1 MLQLLQ
7 PLRSAIKIFAFAFV
21 KLVDS
26 VPVLGGLLIVSI
38 PLAFTHFLKNTV
50 KYNLMPPYGAVFSLL
65 SIKSNN
71 VGTSILSSSALQ

>member
-38 PLAFTHFLKNTV
+38 AVGFYTFLKT
-50 KYNLMPPYGAVFSLL
+50 P
-65 SIKSNN
+65 SNI
-71 VGTSILSSSALQ
+71 ILCRPTGRFFLYYP

>member
-7 PLRSAIKIFAFAFV
+7 SLRSAIKIFAFAFV

-38 PLAFTHFLKNTV
+38 AVGFHTSNT
-50 KYNLMPPYGAVFSLL
+50 KG
-65 SIKSNN
+65 
-71 VGTSILSSSALQ
+71 GTYE